1 MEKQKTE
8 HKIHQ
13 VIQMFRVRSNR
24 LSRLSKA
31 LNLLDQKQT
40 ENLKQFYKIISDS
53 LDRKLLLTRYKK
65 ATAVKKILD
74 KQQNKAIKRIFDL
87 LKKK

>member
-1 MEKQKTE
+1 
-8 HKIHQ
+8 
-13 VIQMFRVRSNR
+13 MFRVRSNR